1 MPPFRKFLKQ
11 FSHFFSGMLAVQVFS
26 FITFPI
32 FTRVLTKEQYGI
44 LGLVSTTMLFGVALA
59 KAGLSDGII
68 RFYNEYSKD
77 PVKKETFSS
86 TVMARGFV
94 LSILTVSAYI
104 LTFPF
109 FQRYLKINP
118 HYTACFMIMAVS
130 LFISPLNIIVMRML
144 RVNDK
149 TIFINVINIVG
160 KSISVGLSLIFLI
173 YVFRAFYGYFIGVVA
188 AELIITVIL
197 FTWFFKH
204 YRITRSL
211 ISQELSLKLI
221 KFGAPLL
228 LSELSFLLMSYADRY
243 LIVAILGEEAL
254 GLYSV
259 GYTIAMYIGDTI
271 MFSLSSAMVPI
282 YVKIYGEEGR
292 EKTEEFLRKCLRYL
306 LVAIIPMWFGYMA
319 ISKELFITLAS
330 EKYAEAARFSP
341 LILLAHF
348 FMAMVAVFNAGFYLK
363 KKTMLTFLVIFSA
376 IILNIGLNFILIKRL
391 ELMGASISILLSCI
405 YMAILTLIVSNR
417 YITVRIE
424 MGTIV
429 FYLGVSC
436 IMFLVVSQIDTGV
449 HWMNLILKI
458 ITGVVL
464 VGLGI
469 LFRENE
475 IREHAKKIYRGG
487 FGKIS

>member
-1 MPPFRKFLKQ
+1 
-11 FSHFFSGMLAVQVFS
+11 MLAVQLFS

-44 LGLVSTTMLFGVALA
+44 LGLITTTMLFGVALA

-68 RFYNEYSKD
+68 RFYHEYSKVPEKRD
-77 PVKKETFSS
+77 TFSS
-86 TVMARGFV
+86 TVMARGFLLSV
-94 LSILTVSAYI
+94 LTTLAYI
-104 LTFPF
+104 LIFPLF
-109 FQRYLKINP
+109 PKYLKISGS
-118 HYTACFMIMAVS
+118 YTPCFMIMAVS
-130 LFISPLNIIVMRML
+130 LFISPLNVIVMRLL

-149 TIFINVINIVG
+149 TVFINVMNIVER
-160 KSISVGLSLIFLI
+160 SISVGLSLTLFL
-173 YVFRAFYGYFIGVVA
+173 YVFRAFYGYFIGVVL
-188 AELIITVIL
+188 AELIMSGVL
-197 FTWFFKH
+197 FTWFFRH
-204 YRITRSL
+204 YRITPSL

-243 LIVAILGEEAL
+243 LIAAILGEQAL
-254 GLYSV
+254 GLYAV
-259 GYTIAMYIGDTI
+259 GYNIAMYIGNSI
-271 MFSLSSAMVPI
+271 MFSLSYSMVPI
-282 YVKIYGEEGR
+282 YVEIYGEEGR
-292 EKTEEFLRKCLRYL
+292 EKTEVFLRKCLRYL
-306 LVAIIPMWFGYMA
+306 LIAIIPMWFGYMA

-330 EKYAEAARFSP
+330 EKYAAAAKFSP
-341 LILLAHF
+341 LILLAYF

-363 KKTMLTFLVIFSA
+363 KKTMLTFLIVFSV
-376 IILNIGLNFILIKRL
+376 IILNIGLNLILLKRL
-391 ELMGASISILLSCI
+391 ELLGASISILVSCI
-405 YMAILTLIVSNR
+405 VMAIVTLIVSSR
-417 YITVRIE
+417 YIRVRVE
-424 MGTIV
+424 MGTIL

-475 IREHAKKIYRGG
+475 IREHVKKIYPWR
-487 FGKIS
+487 IR